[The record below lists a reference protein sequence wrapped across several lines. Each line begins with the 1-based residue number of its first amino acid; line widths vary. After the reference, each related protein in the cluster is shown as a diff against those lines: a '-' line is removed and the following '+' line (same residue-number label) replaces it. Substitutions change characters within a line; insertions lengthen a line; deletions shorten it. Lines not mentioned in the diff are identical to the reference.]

1 MTYYLQLR
9 SRFAPGVPTLAS
21 LTAKIINGRTYYYAR
36 DCQRVNGKP
45 KIVRTIYLGSAND
58 LIAAATQQKA
68 QQAPQPQAVDIAA
81 FGDVV
86 ALYDLAQQ
94 IGLVELLDRHLPK
107 RDQGLSVGHYLLLAA
122 INRAVQPTSKSQ
134 FADWY
139 RQTTLP
145 RLLPTT
151 ADQLSSQAFWNHF
164 DFVEERHI
172 EAAERELSQRLVE
185 QFNLSL
191 RTLTYDGTNFF
202 TFIDTCTPAEL
213 PQRGHNKQKR
223 NDLRQVS
230 LGMLVSTDFHV
241 PLFHKVYAGNVPD
254 CTIFKTITEELS
266 KRYRELA
273 HDCEHITLVFDKG
286 NNSEEAFETLDKTD
300 FHFIGSLVP
309 SHHAD
314 LLDVPANH
322 YQPLTDERL
331 QDVRAYRTTREVFGQ
346 ERTIVVTHNDNLLHG
361 QLQGLTTALEKARG
375 KLRDLQTKLR
385 RRREGRTRGGKA
397 PTAASIRKQAQ
408 EALAGQHVKTVLRVE
423 VEDGAVPTLTFETD
437 QTALA
442 RLVDKQLG
450 KTILFTDN
458 DDWTNEEIVLGYR
471 SQHHIED
478 AFRQMKHPH
487 YLGWQP
493 MFHWTDSKIRTHA
506 FTCVLA
512 LTLSS
517 LLQRTLHQKGLDLSL
532 PRMFDL
538 LGGIRETLV
547 IYPKKPGQRHPSTA
561 RALSTLSAEQEQLVT
576 ALELRRYQ

>member
-1 MTYYLQLR
+1 
-9 SRFAPGVPTLAS
+9 VAS
-21 LTAKIINGRTYYYAR
+21 ITAKVVHGRTYYYAR
-36 DCQRVNGKP
+36 ECQRINGKP
-45 KIVRTIYLGSAND
+45 KIVRTVYLGSADD
-58 LIAAATQQKA
+58 LIAAVLDQQHA
-68 QQAPQPQAVDIAA
+68 HAPEPRAVAIAA
-81 FGDVV
+81 FGDIV

-122 INRAVQPTSKSQ
+122 LNRAVQPTSKLQ
-134 FADWY
+134 CADWY

-145 RLLPTT
+145 RLLPAT
-151 ADQLSSQAFWNHF
+151 AKQLSSQTFWNHF
-164 DFVEERHI
+164 DFVAEHHI
-172 EAAERELSQRLVE
+172 EAIERELSQRLVE
-185 QFNLSL
+185 RFQLSL
-191 RTLTYDGTNFF
+191 RMLTYDGTNFF
-202 TFIDTCTPAEL
+202 TFIDTRTPAEL

-254 CTIFKTITEELS
+254 CTIFQTVTEELRV
-266 KRYRELA
+266 RYRELA
-273 HDCEHITLVFDKG
+273 RDCEHITLIFDKG
-286 NNSEEAFETLDKTD
+286 NNSEAAFATLNTSH
-300 FHFIGSLVP
+300 FHFVGSLVP

-314 LLDVPANH
+314 LLEVSASR
-322 YQPLTDERL
+322 YQPMSGERL
-331 QDVRAYRTTREVFGQ
+331 QEVRAYRTQREVFGQ
-346 ERTIVVTHNDNLLHG
+346 QRTIVVTHNGNLLHG
-361 QLQGLTTALEKARG
+361 QLQGLAAALDKARG

-397 PTAASIRKQAQ
+397 PTVASIRKQAQ
-408 EALAGQHVKTVLRVE
+408 EALTGQHVKTVLRFE
-423 VEDGAVPTLTFETD
+423 VEEGDVPTLTFTTD
-437 QTALA
+437 QMALS
-442 RLVDKQLG
+442 RLIDKHLG

-458 DDWTNEEIVLGYR
+458 DDWTNEEIVLAYR

-493 MFHWTDSKIRTHA
+493 MFHWTDSKIRVHA

-517 LLQRTLHQKGLDLSL
+517 LLQRSLHEKGIDLSL
-532 PRMFDL
+532 PRMFEL

-547 IYPKKPGQRHPSTA
+547 IYPKKQGQRHPSTA
-561 RALSTLSAEQEQLVT
+561 RTLSTLSAEQEQLVT
-576 ALELRRYQ
+576 ALDLRRYL

>member
-1 MTYYLQLR
+1 MQLR
-9 SRFAPGVPTLAS
+9 QLPQGSIPVMAS
-21 LTAKIINGRTYYYAR
+21 LTAKVFHGKTYYYAR
-36 DCQRVNGKP
+36 ECQRINGKP
-45 KIVRTIYLGSAND
+45 KIVRTVYLGSADD
-58 LIAAATQQKA
+58 LIAAALQRKHD
-68 QQAPQPQAVDIAA
+68 QAPQPHSVDIAA
-81 FGDVV
+81 FGDVAAV
-86 ALYDLAQQ
+86 YDLAQQ

-107 RDQGLSVGHYLLLAA
+107 RDQGLSVGQYLLLAA
-122 INRAVQPTSKSQ
+122 LNRAVGPTSKRQ

-139 RQTTLP
+139 RATALP
-145 RLLPTT
+145 RLIPATP
-151 ADQLSSQAFWNHF
+151 AQLTSQAFWNHF
-164 DFVEERHI
+164 DVIEEQHI
-172 EAAERELSQRLVE
+172 EAAERELSQRLIA
-185 QFNLSL
+185 QFQLSL

-202 TFIDTCTPAEL
+202 TFIDTRTPAEL

-254 CTIFKTITEELS
+254 STIFQTITEELRV
-266 KRYRELA
+266 RYRELA
-273 HDCEHITLVFDKG
+273 RDCEHITLVFDKG
-286 NNSEEAFETLDKTD
+286 NNSEEAFETLDQTD

-314 LLDVPANH
+314 LLDVPASR
-322 YQPLTDERL
+322 YQPLTGERL
-331 QDVRAYRTTREVFGQ
+331 QDVRAYRTTRQVFGQ
-346 ERTIVVTHNDNLLHG
+346 ERTIVVTHNDNLLQG

-375 KLRDLQTKLR
+375 KLSDLQTKLR

-397 PTAASIRKQAQ
+397 PTVASIRKQAQ
-408 EALAGQHVKTVLRVE
+408 EALTGQHVKTVLQVE
-423 VEDGAVPTLTFETD
+423 VEDGAVPTLTFKTD

-442 RLVDKQLG
+442 RLIDKQLG

-458 DDWTNEEIVLGYR
+458 DDWTNAEIVLGYR

-493 MFHWTDSKIRTHA
+493 MFHWTDSKIRAHA

-547 IYPKKPGQRHPSTA
+547 IYPKKPGQHHPSTA

>member
-1 MTYYLQLR
+1 M
-9 SRFAPGVPTLAS
+9 AS
-21 LTAKIINGRTYYYAR
+21 LTAKVIHGRTYYYAR
-36 DCQRVNGKP
+36 ECQRINGKP
-45 KIVRTIYLGSAND
+45 KIVRTVYLGSADD
-58 LIAAATQQKA
+58 LIAAVLQQQHA
-68 QQAPQPQAVDIAA
+68 QIPQPHAVAIAA

-107 RDQGLSVGHYLLLAA
+107 RHQGLSVGQYLLLAVL
-122 INRAVQPTSKSQ
+122 NRAVQPTSKLQ
-134 FADWY
+134 LADWY

-145 RLLPTT
+145 RLLPAT

-164 DFVEERHI
+164 DFVAEQHI
-172 EAAERELSQRLVE
+172 EAIERELSQRLIE
-185 QFNLSL
+185 RFHLSL

-202 TFIDTCTPAEL
+202 TFIDTRTPAEL

-254 CTIFKTITEELS
+254 CTIFQTVTEELRV
-266 KRYRELA
+266 RYRELA
-273 HDCEHITLVFDKG
+273 RDCEHITLIFDKG
-286 NNSEEAFETLDKTD
+286 NNSEEAFATLDTSD

-309 SHHAD
+309 CHHAD
-314 LLDVPANH
+314 LLDVPASR
-322 YQPLTDERL
+322 YQPLTGERL

-375 KLRDLQTKLR
+375 KLRDIQTKLR

-408 EALAGQHVKTVLRVE
+408 EALAGQHVKAVLQVE

-458 DDWTNEEIVLGYR
+458 DDWTNEAIVLGYR

-493 MFHWTDSKIRTHA
+493 MFHWTDSKIRAHA

-561 RALSTLSAEQEQLVT
+561 RALSTLNAEQEQLVT